1 MISWLI
7 RAQRIN
13 VGGDFQMKSS
23 TFLVIQWSPWQR
35 PEAASDQS
43 LAQAGAC
50 YQGVGLEKLL
60 LGGRAGPVPS
70 FPSHHT
76 PECPLYQWAYRGNP
90 KYQGSVGIISFSW
103 KATSG
108 LGSRGIMKPKK
119 TDTRGHGAR
128 RGQWQHLWVRPG
140 LKQDSRTD
148 IYRRRWKEPKTK
160 WPGGA
165 VGQHAGSR
173 MGDDVLS
180 FFTLHPMFI
189 QSLF

>member
-1 MISWLI
+1 
-7 RAQRIN
+7 
-13 VGGDFQMKSS
+13 MKPL
-23 TFLVIQWSPWQR
+23 T
-35 PEAASDQS
+35 EARRVASDQS

-108 LGSRGIMKPKK
+108 KVHVASWKPKK
-119 TDTRGHGAR
+119 TDTRGHGSPTGTVTAPLSQAWTQAR
-128 RGQWQHLWVRPG
+128 QQNWHLQEKVWRN
-140 LKQDSRTD
+140 S
-148 IYRRRWKEPKTK
+148 KTK

-165 VGQHAGSR
+165 
-173 MGDDVLS
+173 GDSMQGLPHGRWC
-180 FFTLHPMFI
+180 FKLFTLHPMFI